1 MTKKSIK
8 QIAIFLLFFILSI
21 NPLFCKEDKN
31 FNTPLIRIRASV
43 DRSVVRIGDKITYR
57 VTLES
62 KEDIEVETPQYPFQ
76 DFSEFVLKDFGSSQK
91 KLWGRE
97 IFKYWYILRPYKSGK
112 YTLPPLSVKYRVK
125 GLDNYYKA
133 ESNEVK
139 IEVKSIL
146 STLPNQNT
154 ILDIRGPKS
163 FTNKL
168 WLYLFIL
175 SILLIFIFIYYI
187 FHKDKKRGKE
197 TEVYLQPPHIIAY
210 KALEDLEKK
219 NYLSKCEIE
228 AYYTELCDILR
239 HYIEG
244 RFNIHAPWMTTE
256 EFFSSLQE
264 DNVLLKEY
272 RDILKDFFN
281 TTDLVKFA
289 KHKPLNEEAVN
300 SFIKVKELIEKT
312 KEI

>member
-1 MTKKSIK
+1 MIKKSIK
-8 QIAIFLLFFILSI
+8 QIIIFLLFILVV
-21 NPLFCKEDKN
+21 NPIFCKDDKN
-31 FNTPLIRIRASV
+31 FNTSAIRIKARV
-43 DRSVVRIGDKITYR
+43 DKSVVHIGDKITYR
-57 VTLES
+57 VTLECR
-62 KEDIEVETPQYPFQ
+62 EDIEVETPQYPFQ

-97 IFKYWYILRPYKSGK
+97 IFKYWYILRPYKIGK
-112 YTLPPLSVKYRVK
+112 YTLPPISFKYRVK
-125 GLDNYYKA
+125 GFNDWYKV

-154 ILDIRGPKS
+154 ILDIRGPKG
-163 FTNKL
+163 FTNKW
-168 WLYLFIL
+168 WLYLFLL
-175 SILLIFIFIYYI
+175 SILILIFIYYL
-187 FHKDKKRGKE
+187 FHKNKKREKE

-219 NYLSKCEIE
+219 NYLNKGEIK

-239 HYIEG
+239 HYLEN

-256 EFFSSLQE
+256 EFFNSLQE
-264 DNVLLKEY
+264 DNILLNEY

-281 TTDLVKFA
+281 TSDLVKFA
-289 KHKPLNEEAVN
+289 KHQPLIKEALDSLV
-300 SFIKVKELIEKT
+300 KVKELIDQT